1 MRALLLAGGQAT
13 RLRPL
18 TLTTPKAMAPV
29 LGRPFLEHL
38 IAWLCRHDVRDIT
51 LLLGYLA
58 DTIRAHF
65 GDGHAFGVRLTY
77 VVEDTPLGSGGAI
90 KQLER
95 ELTEPFFALNA
106 DIYTDLDLTAM
117 AAAHQAAGAE
127 VTIALVRVA
136 DPSAYGVVALD
147 AGGWI
152 TRFVEKP
159 RREEAPSNLV
169 NAGAWLFAPT
179 AVRRIAAGRFSMVE
193 QELFPELARARLL
206 LGYRADGYWVDAG
219 TPQRYLQLHRDLL
232 TGKAVSPLAIV
243 ERPGWPGFTVQTAPG
258 VPGSDGP
265 PPVVASGGRLEGAVV
280 LGAGVRIGSGAAVHG
295 PASLGAGVVLQD
307 GARVV
312 DSVLWDRCR
321 VDAWAT
327 VASSVLADRCVIG
340 AGAEVT
346 GCVLGAGVHVAP
358 GVRLHDTVVDP
369 DTTVDASA

>member
-38 IAWLCRHDVRDIT
+38 IAWLCRYDVRDIT

-58 DTIRAHF
+58 DPIRAHF
-65 GDGHAFGVRLTY
+65 GDGHAFGVQLRY

-90 KQLER
+90 KQLEH

-106 DIYTDLDLTAM
+106 DIYTNLDLDEM
-117 AAAHQAAGAE
+117 AAAHRAAGAE
-127 VTIALVRVA
+127 VTIALVRVK
-136 DPSAYGVVALD
+136 DPSAYGVAALD

-159 RREEAPSNLV
+159 RPEEASSDLV
-169 NAGAWLFAPT
+169 NAGAWLFEPA

-193 QELFPELARARLL
+193 QELFPELAQARRLF
-206 LGYRADGYWVDAG
+206 GHAADCYWIDAG

-232 TGKAVSPLAIV
+232 SGRAVSPLAIV

-258 VPGSDGP
+258 VPRAEGP
-265 PPVVASGGRLEGAVV
+265 PPVVEWGGRLEGAVV
-280 LGAGVRIGSGAAVHG
+280 LGAGTRIGSGATVRG
-295 PASLGAGVVLQD
+295 PACLGANVTLRE
-307 GARVV
+307 GAHVTG
-312 DSVLWDRCR
+312 SVLWDGCHLERR
-321 VDAWAT
+321 AT
-327 VASSVLADRCVIG
+327 VAGSVLAGGCIVG
-340 AGAEVT
+340 AGAEVAA
-346 GCVLGAGVHVAP
+346 CVLGEGVHVAP
-358 GVRLHDTVVDP
+358 GVRLRGATVQP
-369 DTTVDASA
+369 GTTVDASA

>member
-18 TLTTPKAMAPV
+18 TLTTPKAMTPV

-58 DTIRAHF
+58 DPIRAHF

-77 VVEDTPLGSGGAI
+77 VVEDVPLGSGGAI

-117 AAAHQAAGAE
+117 ATAHRAADAE
-127 VTIALVRVA
+127 VTIALVRVS

-147 AGGWI
+147 ADGWI

-159 RREEAPSNLV
+159 RREEAPSDLV
-169 NAGAWLFAPT
+169 NAGAWLFEPA

-193 QELFPELARARLL
+193 QELFPALAQARRLF
-206 LGYRADGYWVDAG
+206 GHATDCYWIDAG

-232 TGKAVSPLAIV
+232 TGQAVSPLAIV

-258 VPGSDGP
+258 VPGVAGP
-265 PPVVASGGRLEGAVV
+265 PPVVAPGGRLEGVVV
-280 LGAGVRIGSGAAVHG
+280 LGAGTRVGSGAVVRG
-295 PASLGAGVVLQD
+295 PASLGANVIVQD
-307 GARVV
+307 GAHVAG
-312 DSVLWDRCR
+312 SVLWDRCR
-321 VDAWAT
+321 VGTRAT
-327 VASSVLADRCVIG
+327 VAGSVLAGGCVIG

-346 GCVLGAGVHVAP
+346 GCVLGEGVHVAP
-358 GVRLHDTVVDP
+358 GVRLRGATVDP
-369 DTTVDASA
+369 DTTIDAST